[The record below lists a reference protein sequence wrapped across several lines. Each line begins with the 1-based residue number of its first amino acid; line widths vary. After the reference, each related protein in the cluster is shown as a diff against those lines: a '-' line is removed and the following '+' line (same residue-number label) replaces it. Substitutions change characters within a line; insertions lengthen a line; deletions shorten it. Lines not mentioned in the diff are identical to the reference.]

1 MVAVG
6 ELWEGHE
13 LLREERGM
21 VRTFLA
27 RQVGDTKKL
36 VSLHLREG
44 ARFEPAGFASEI
56 QRLQDITRQIP
67 EIVPVCYGGV
77 VGDVAWVASPVLSD
91 AIPLIDAT
99 RGKDHGPTLLK
110 VLIDL
115 GACLVRAHELELIH
129 GSLSPDRV
137 FIAGDGRCAITHF
150 GFVRLFELGA
160 EEARQDPYGY
170 LAPELFSG
178 GRIGRRTDVYGFG
191 TILYELLCKRPFS
204 AWTWPPSFP
213 VGIPPVLQFML
224 KRALEENPKRR
235 KSSIAKMLSVLTP
248 FARGWEELGAPP
260 EPPHADLFAEPSGS
274 RRKPGE
280 TAPILVDNDWK
291 PFASGEQVERAGD
304 LPTPRPSDAPD
315 GGMPPRDEITQE
327 PPVATLRPS
336 ESPDTLKSMPPR
348 DESTQEPRVAP
359 RLPSVPALPDLD
371 PALLDPILPIP
382 TPPTPPRSRG
392 TPGRR
397 SPARLLSAV
406 LTLAFLLGSSGAVLR
421 WWEQSPRRAAPHL
434 ARVVQAAAFQA
445 SAPLPPRPSDAPQ
458 APPPVA
464 PRPITDR
471 QAAFTRQAM
480 KTPSMDAE
488 LCDGLVPCGQH
499 DF

>member
-1 MVAVG
+1 MVAKG

-13 LLREERGM
+13 LLSEERGM

-27 RQVGDTKKL
+27 RQVGDTEKL
-36 VSLHLREG
+36 VSLHIREG
-44 ARFEPAGFASEI
+44 ARIEPNVFASEI
-56 QRLQDITRQIP
+56 QRLQDIARQIP

-99 RGKDHGPTLLK
+99 RGKGHGPTLLK

-115 GACLVRAHELELIH
+115 GACLVRAHEFEFIH

-137 FIAGDGRCAITHF
+137 FIVGDGRYAITHF

-191 TILYELLCKRPFS
+191 TIMYELLCKRPRS

-213 VGIPPVLQFML
+213 VGIPPVLQCML
-224 KRALEENPKRR
+224 KSALEGNPKRR

-248 FARGWEELGAPP
+248 FAREWEELGAPP
-260 EPPHADLFAEPSGS
+260 EPPHADIFAEPSGS
-274 RRKPGE
+274 RRKPGD
-280 TAPILVDNDWK
+280 TAPILVDDDWE
-291 PFASGEQVERAGD
+291 PFASGAQVERAGE
-304 LPTPRPSDAPD
+304 LPTPRPSEAPD
-315 GGMPPRDEITQE
+315 GGMPPRDDVTHA

-336 ESPDTLKSMPPR
+336 EAPDTLKSMPPR
-348 DESTQEPRVAP
+348 DEITQAAPAAP
-359 RLPSVPALPDLD
+359 RLPSVSALPD
-371 PALLDPILPIP
+371 LDPILPIP
-382 TPPTPPRSRG
+382 TPPTPPRSSG

-397 SPARLLSAV
+397 SPARLLGAV
-406 LTLAFLLGSSGAVLR
+406 LMLAFLLGSSGAVLLG
-421 WWEQSPRRAAPHL
+421 WELYPRRAAPHL
-434 ARVVQAAAFQA
+434 ARVVQAAALRA
-445 SAPLPPRPSDAPQ
+445 STPPPPPPSDAPQ
-458 APPPVA
+458 APPVA
-464 PRPITDR
+464 PRPVTDR

-480 KTPSMDAE
+480 KTPSMDTE